1 MVLLI
6 KKIKIKYIYNM
17 DIINI
22 LLYVWIL
29 LLIMIIYLYFKN
41 EKRKQGFTPKI
52 RSYYNPHIRNL
63 RRITETFLNKYN
75 ENYFIKKLK
84 NMGIY

>member
-1 MVLLI
+1 
-6 KKIKIKYIYNM
+6 M

-22 LLYVWIL
+22 LLYVWII
-29 LLIMIIYLYFKN
+29 LLIMIIYMNFKN
-41 EKRKQGFTPKI
+41 ENNEKKKEGFTPKI
-52 RSYYNPHIRNL
+52 RSYYNPHVRNL
-63 RRITETFLNKYN
+63 RRMSETFINSYN